1 MRNVSLSGGQADKV
15 AYPGLTRRVAIP
27 DFQASA
33 CENGFF
39 PGFRPEEIPYAPGL
53 AR

>member
-1 MRNVSLSGGQADKV
+1 MRRASLSGGQAHKV
-15 AYPGLTRRVAIP
+15 AYPGLTRRVAIA

-33 CENGFF
+33 CGNSFF